1 MRAGL
6 AALTTDYTTLAE
18 DLASHG
24 YVVVGFDAPYRT
36 WIVVLPDGTVI
47 PRAPQNDAD
56 LVGGPQKEALATR
69 LLRAWSADMSF
80 ALDQLREAQLAR
92 LVEPGSVD
100 GWDMKRVGVFGA
112 LAGWGHGPA
121 VLP

>member
-18 DLASHG
+18 DLAGHG
-24 YVVVGFDAPYRT
+24 YVVVGFDAPYPT
-36 WIVVLPDGTVI
+36 SIVVLPDGTVI
-47 PRAPQNDAD
+47 PRTPQNDAD

-69 LLRAWSADMSF
+69 LLNCWSADMSF
-80 ALDQLREAQLAR
+80 ALDQLREAGLAR
-92 LVEPGSVD
+92 LVEQSSLD
-100 GWDMKRVGVFGA
+100 GCDMKRIGVLGA
-112 LAGWGHGPA
+112 LAGCGHGPA